1 MSSPT
6 ADSAPRFQTAV
17 PPGLAAADI
26 ARRNRLVHK
35 WRQHSSRIH
44 LLRRILPALCVALL
58 LALGGWA
65 LVTTVFSRQGG
76 ANRSNVLVIHML
88 KPDLQGRD
96 EKGQPYNVTAD
107 SAVRDDADPAR
118 VIFDA
123 PVFTLGSGAQQ
134 THVRAR
140 HGVYRDDTRI
150 LNLTG
155 DVHLDNGA
163 GYHFVTEHAV
173 VDTQK
178 NNVDG
183 ELHVEGNGPLGRIAA
198 SSYAVRD
205 GGARVFFFGQVKAR
219 IARHSAPQGATP
231 ASAAR

>member
-6 ADSAPRFQTAV
+6 ADRAARFQTAV

-35 WRQHSSRIH
+35 WRQHSNRIH
-44 LLRRILPALCVALL
+44 LLRRLLPALCIVML

-65 LVTTVFSRQGG
+65 LVTTLFWRQGA

-88 KPDLQGRD
+88 KLDSQGRD
-96 EKGQPYNVTAD
+96 DKGQPYTLTAD
-107 SAVRDDADPAR
+107 SAVRDDTDAAR
-118 VIFDA
+118 VTMEK
-123 PVFTLGSGAQQ
+123 PVFTLGSEPDQ

-140 HGVYRDDTRI
+140 HGVYREDTRI

-155 DVHLDNGA
+155 DVHLDDSA
-163 GYHFVTEHAV
+163 GYHFVSEHAV
-173 VDTQK
+173 IDTQK

-183 ELHVEGNGPLGRIAA
+183 EQHVEGNGPLGRIAA

-205 GGARVFFFGQVKAR
+205 GGAHVFFTGQVKAR
-219 IARHSAPQGATP
+219 FERHPAPGGATP
-231 ASAAR
+231 APAKR